1 MSICEGI
8 SKNNYICKDEKN
20 KYTINTT
27 STNPVFQNINPENI
41 QINEAKTE
49 FGLTPKTAN
58 HYFLAEE
65 TAHCSEKWQHWFC
78 IPNYHNRNKIIKV
91 PDTDMMSVGK
101 CYTYCNDDGSGSGG
115 SGGSSGSGVATVPSQ
130 NNVAKCSLYNNEESE
145 ADILFNPLAIIA
157 MFGTNF
163 YNRTTDPV
171 IPNYN
176 NIRDTVGIR
185 GSYLNDLYRV
195 NNSND
200 FITLE
205 QQRHILANTAIT
217 KENYGKQQK
226 LILRIINVFITR
238 GMDDDPMRMS
248 REIRHIKKDIEKAS
262 EMFIQ
267 KYIKDIKYTK
277 NKQDRLLIKIRDY
290 QFNTDILESVFGKD
304 KNAKDK
310 LKNAI
315 SYANIIMNFVC
326 KDGAASI
333 DKRIRQLFK
342 FNNVAA
348 SLVGK
353 DEENLIKIFKAA
365 CYSCFSI
372 NHERFETYVRTS
384 VGRDGDKVFYNEETK
399 AILYDGGGAAGAG
412 ATATFLHKCDIS
424 ESDIG
429 VVSSEIKYKLP
440 YYNNITF
447 YDHQILSEYSEN
459 EKSFIYIL
467 TIFGLFLGFIAGL
480 CLIYAILLYISPPK
494 GIALSWINSYLN
506 YCSLFYSFITIT
518 VINVFCPL
526 YYYLL
531 CRYSK
536 SNYTV
541 VSLFFKIINV
551 VIIFSVLSYAVNTLF
566 NLLNINYCLLSNE
579 NNGEDCDNSQ
589 YVYWYMVQLYLIA
602 IYVYSMYLMR
612 YGRTDVEYDIIVN
625 PDVTPEHSEE
635 YRHLLLVENY
645 LTYIVSMFS
654 IYTKNELAMAVKANA
669 KNATN
674 ATTATTATTGV
685 TYGSDNPFGIGIG
698 TPFGIG
704 TDTPQGIFGTDTVIP
719 TLNPLSALGNPTQAL
734 ANPFAHAQAL
744 AGSAIPTIPQVSPAS
759 FLQTQ
764 GVPSKIL

>member
-1 MSICEGI
+1 
-8 SKNNYICKDEKN
+8 
-20 KYTINTT
+20 
-27 STNPVFQNINPENI
+27 
-41 QINEAKTE
+41 
-49 FGLTPKTAN
+49 
-58 HYFLAEE
+58 
-65 TAHCSEKWQHWFC
+65 
-78 IPNYHNRNKIIKV
+78 
-91 PDTDMMSVGK
+91 
-101 CYTYCNDDGSGSGG
+101 
-115 SGGSSGSGVATVPSQ
+115 
-130 NNVAKCSLYNNEESE
+130 
-145 ADILFNPLAIIA
+145 
-157 MFGTNF
+157 
-163 YNRTTDPV
+163 
-171 IPNYN
+171 
-176 NIRDTVGIR
+176 
-185 GSYLNDLYRV
+185 
-195 NNSND
+195 
-200 FITLE
+200 
-205 QQRHILANTAIT
+205 
-217 KENYGKQQK
+217 
-226 LILRIINVFITR
+226 
-238 GMDDDPMRMS
+238 MDDDPMRMS

-399 AILYDGGGAAGAG
+399 AILYDGGGAAVA
-412 ATATFLHKCDIS
+412 ATFLHKCDIS
-424 ESDIG
+424 ENDIG

-447 YDHQILSEYSEN
+447 YDHQILSEYSDN
-459 EKSFIYIL
+459 EKSFVYIL
-467 TIFGLFLGFIAGL
+467 TIFGIFLGFIAGL

-551 VIIFSVLSYAVNTLF
+551 VIIFLVLSYAVNTLF

-589 YVYWYMVQLYLIA
+589 YIYWYMVQLYLIA

-612 YGRTDVEYDIIVN
+612 YGRTDVEYDIIAN
-625 PDVTPEHSEE
+625 PDITPEHSEK

-669 KNATN
+669 KNATTAAN
-674 ATTATTATTGV
+674 ATTAVSGV
-685 TYGSDNPFGIGIG
+685 TYGTDNPFGNGIGSG
-698 TPFGIG
+698 TPFGFG
-704 TDTPQGIFGTDTVIP
+704 TDTPQGIFATDTP
-719 TLNPLSALGNPTQAL
+719 TFNPLTALNPTQA
-734 ANPFAHAQAL
+734 FAQAQAL
-744 AGSAIPTIPQVSPAS
+744 AIPTIPVSPANMLKAQGAPFLKS
-759 FLQTQ
+759 F
-764 GVPSKIL
+764 K

>member
-1 MSICEGI
+1 
-8 SKNNYICKDEKN
+8 
-20 KYTINTT
+20 
-27 STNPVFQNINPENI
+27 
-41 QINEAKTE
+41 
-49 FGLTPKTAN
+49 
-58 HYFLAEE
+58 
-65 TAHCSEKWQHWFC
+65 
-78 IPNYHNRNKIIKV
+78 
-91 PDTDMMSVGK
+91 
-101 CYTYCNDDGSGSGG
+101 
-115 SGGSSGSGVATVPSQ
+115 
-130 NNVAKCSLYNNEESE
+130 
-145 ADILFNPLAIIA
+145 
-157 MFGTNF
+157 
-163 YNRTTDPV
+163 
-171 IPNYN
+171 
-176 NIRDTVGIR
+176 
-185 GSYLNDLYRV
+185 
-195 NNSND
+195 
-200 FITLE
+200 
-205 QQRHILANTAIT
+205 
-217 KENYGKQQK
+217 
-226 LILRIINVFITR
+226 
-238 GMDDDPMRMS
+238 MDDDPMRMS

-326 KDGAASI
+326 KDGVASI

-384 VGRDGDKVFYNEETK
+384 VGRDGDKVFYNEEMK
-399 AILYDGGGAAGAG
+399 ALLYDSGGAGAAGAG
-412 ATATFLHKCDIS
+412 TFLHKCGIS
-424 ESDIG
+424 ENDIG
-429 VVSSEIKYKLP
+429 VVSSETKYKLP

-447 YDHQILSEYSEN
+447 YDHQILSEYSDN
-459 EKSFIYIL
+459 EKSFVYIL

-589 YVYWYMVQLYLIA
+589 YIYWYMVQLYLIA

-612 YGRTDVEYDIIVN
+612 YGRTDVEYDIITN
-625 PDVTPEHSEE
+625 PDVTPEDSEQ

-654 IYTKNELAMAVKANA
+654 IYKKNELAMAVEANKKDLEEDAANA
-669 KNATN
+669 KNKEAD
-674 ATTATTATTGV
+674 AATGV
-685 TYGSDNPFGIGIG
+685 TYGTDNPFGNGIG
-698 TPFGIG
+698 SATPFGIG
-704 TDTPQGIFGTDTVIP
+704 TDTPQGIFATDTP
-719 TLNPLSALGNPTQAL
+719 TLNPLAALNPTQAF
-734 ANPFAHAQAL
+734 ANPFAQAQAL
-744 AGSAIPTIPQVSPAS
+744 AGSAIPPIPVSPVSPSS
-759 FLQTQ
+759 FLQ
-764 GVPSKIL
+764 GAPSKIL

>member
-1 MSICEGI
+1 
-8 SKNNYICKDEKN
+8 
-20 KYTINTT
+20 
-27 STNPVFQNINPENI
+27 
-41 QINEAKTE
+41 
-49 FGLTPKTAN
+49 
-58 HYFLAEE
+58 
-65 TAHCSEKWQHWFC
+65 
-78 IPNYHNRNKIIKV
+78 
-91 PDTDMMSVGK
+91 
-101 CYTYCNDDGSGSGG
+101 
-115 SGGSSGSGVATVPSQ
+115 
-130 NNVAKCSLYNNEESE
+130 
-145 ADILFNPLAIIA
+145 
-157 MFGTNF
+157 
-163 YNRTTDPV
+163 
-171 IPNYN
+171 
-176 NIRDTVGIR
+176 
-185 GSYLNDLYRV
+185 
-195 NNSND
+195 
-200 FITLE
+200 
-205 QQRHILANTAIT
+205 
-217 KENYGKQQK
+217 
-226 LILRIINVFITR
+226 
-238 GMDDDPMRMS
+238 MDDDPMRMS

-262 EMFIQ
+262 EIFIQ

-290 QFNTDILESVFGKD
+290 KFNTDILESVFGKD

-399 AILYDGGGAAGAG
+399 AILYDGGAA
-412 ATATFLHKCDIS
+412 ATFLHKCNML

-447 YDHQILSEYSEN
+447 YDHQILSEYSDN
-459 EKSFIYIL
+459 EATFVYIL

-536 SNYTV
+536 SNYTIL
-541 VSLFFKIINV
+541 SLFFKIINV
-551 VIIFSVLSYAVNTLF
+551 VIIFLVLSYAVNTLF

-589 YVYWYMVQLYLIA
+589 YVYWYMVQLYFIA

-612 YGRTDVEYDIIVN
+612 YGRTDVEYDIIAN
-625 PDVTPEHSEE
+625 PDVTPEDSEK

-654 IYTKNELAMAVKANA
+654 IYTKNELAMAVKTNA
-669 KNATN
+669 KNAKSAKILEEEEAN
-674 ATTATTATTGV
+674 AANAATGV

-704 TDTPQGIFGTDTVIP
+704 TDTVIP
-719 TLNPLSALGNPTQAL
+719 TLNPLTALSNPAQAL
-734 ANPFAHAQAL
+734 ANPLGQAQAL
-744 AGSAIPTIPQVSPAS
+744 ASSAIPVSPVNMLKAQGAPFS
-759 FLQTQ
+759 KFL
-764 GVPSKIL
+764 

>member
-49 FGLTPKTAN
+49 FGLTPTTAN

-101 CYTYCNDDGSGSGG
+101 CYTYCNDDAA
-115 SGGSSGSGVATVPSQ
+115 ATVPSQ
-130 NNVAKCSLYNNEESE
+130 NNVAKCSIYDREDSE

-262 EMFIQ
+262 EIFIQ

-290 QFNTDILESVFGKD
+290 KFNTDILESVFGKD

-315 SYANIIMNFVC
+315 SYVNIIMNFVC

-399 AILYDGGGAAGAG
+399 ALLYDGGAV
-412 ATATFLHKCDIS
+412 ATFLHKCNML

-447 YDHQILSEYSEN
+447 YDHQILSEYSDN
-459 EKSFIYIL
+459 EKSFVYIL
-467 TIFGLFLGFIAGL
+467 TIFGIFLGFIAGL

-579 NNGEDCDNSQ
+579 NNGEVCDNSQ
-589 YVYWYMVQLYLIA
+589 YIYWYMVQLYLIA

-612 YGRTDVEYDIIVN
+612 YGRTDVEYDIIAN
-625 PDVTPEHSEE
+625 PDVTPEDSEK

-669 KNATN
+669 ANAKKAAN
-674 ATTATTATTGV
+674 TAPVAMYGTDNPSGFGTGKGV
-685 TYGSDNPFGIGIG
+685 PFTYGDDF
-698 TPFGIG
+698 
-704 TDTPQGIFGTDTVIP
+704 DTNIP
-719 TLNPLSALGNPTQAL
+719 TLNPLSALGNPTQAF
-734 ANPFAHAQAL
+734 ANPLAHAQAL
-744 AGSAIPTIPQVSPAS
+744 ASSAIPAIPPVSPAS
-759 FLQTQ
+759 FLQAQ

>member
-1 MSICEGI
+1 
-8 SKNNYICKDEKN
+8 
-20 KYTINTT
+20 
-27 STNPVFQNINPENI
+27 
-41 QINEAKTE
+41 
-49 FGLTPKTAN
+49 
-58 HYFLAEE
+58 
-65 TAHCSEKWQHWFC
+65 
-78 IPNYHNRNKIIKV
+78 
-91 PDTDMMSVGK
+91 
-101 CYTYCNDDGSGSGG
+101 
-115 SGGSSGSGVATVPSQ
+115 VPSQ
-130 NNVAKCSLYNNEESE
+130 NNVAKCSIYNNEESE

-315 SYANIIMNFVC
+315 SYVNIIMNFVC
-326 KDGAASI
+326 KDGASSI

-399 AILYDGGGAAGAG
+399 AILYDSGGAAGAG
-412 ATATFLHKCDIS
+412 AGAAATGTFLHKCDIS
-424 ESDIG
+424 ENDIG

-447 YDHQILSEYSEN
+447 YDHQILSEYSDN
-459 EKSFIYIL
+459 EKSFVYIL

-589 YVYWYMVQLYLIA
+589 YIYWYMVQLYLIA

-612 YGRTDVEYDIIVN
+612 YGRTDVEYDIIAN
-625 PDVTPEHSEE
+625 PDVTPEHSEK

-654 IYTKNELAMAVKANA
+654 IYKKNELAMAVKANA
-669 KNATN
+669 ANAKNKEADAAN
-674 ATTATTATTGV
+674 AATGV
-685 TYGSDNPFGIGIG
+685 TYGTDNPFGIGIGSG

-704 TDTPQGIFGTDTVIP
+704 TDTPQGIFATDTP
-719 TLNPLSALGNPTQAL
+719 TFNPLAALNPTQT
-734 ANPFAHAQAL
+734 FAQAQAL
-744 AGSAIPTIPQVSPAS
+744 AIPTVPVSPVSPAS
-759 FLQTQ
+759 FLQ

>member
-115 SGGSSGSGVATVPSQ
+115 SAATSTLSSVPSQ
-130 NNVAKCSLYNNEESE
+130 NNVAKCSIYNSEESE

-171 IPNYN
+171 IPHYN

-353 DEENLIKIFKAA
+353 DEENLIKIFKTA

-399 AILYDGGGAAGAG
+399 AILYDGGGAA
-412 ATATFLHKCDIS
+412 TFLHKCDIS
-424 ESDIG
+424 ENDIG

-447 YDHQILSEYSEN
+447 YDHQILSEYSDN
-459 EKSFIYIL
+459 EKSFVYIL

-625 PDVTPEHSEE
+625 HDVTPEHSEQ

-669 KNATN
+669 ANVKKAATV
-674 ATTATTATTGV
+674 ADTAPVAMYGTDNPSGFGTGGV
-685 TYGSDNPFGIGIG
+685 PFTYGD
-698 TPFGIG
+698 
-704 TDTPQGIFGTDTVIP
+704 DFGTNIP
-719 TLNPLSALGNPTQAL
+719 TFNPLTTLNPTQAL
-734 ANPFAHAQAL
+734 AHAQAL
-744 AGSAIPTIPQVSPAS
+744 AIPTVPVSPISPAR
-759 FLQTQ
+759 FLQAQ

>member
-101 CYTYCNDDGSGSGG
+101 CYTYCNDDGSGS
-115 SGGSSGSGVATVPSQ
+115 VATVPSQ
-130 NNVAKCSLYNNEESE
+130 NNVAKCSIYNNENSE

-399 AILYDGGGAAGAG
+399 AILYDSGGAG
-412 ATATFLHKCDIS
+412 AAATGTFLHKCNIS
-424 ESDIG
+424 DNDIG
-429 VVSSEIKYKLP
+429 VVSSETKYKLP

-447 YDHQILSEYSEN
+447 YDHQILSEYSDN
-459 EKSFIYIL
+459 EKSFVYIL

-589 YVYWYMVQLYLIA
+589 YIYWYMVQLYLIA

-612 YGRTDVEYDIIVN
+612 YGRTDVEYDIIAN
-625 PDVTPEHSEE
+625 PDVTPEHSEK

-654 IYTKNELAMAVKANA
+654 IYKKNELAMAVEANKKDLEANA
-669 KNATN
+669 AT
-674 ATTATTATTGV
+674 AATGV
-685 TYGSDNPFGIGIG
+685 TYGTDNPFGTGSG
-698 TPFGIG
+698 SPFINIG
-704 TDTPQGIFGTDTVIP
+704 TDTPQGIFGTDTP
-719 TLNPLSALGNPTQAL
+719 TFNPLAALNPTQA
-734 ANPFAHAQAL
+734 FAQAK
-744 AGSAIPTIPQVSPAS
+744 ASAIPTVPQVSPVS
-759 FLQTQ
+759 FLQ
-764 GVPSKIL
+764 GVPSKLL

>member
-101 CYTYCNDDGSGSGG
+101 CYTYCNDGGGDGSATASTL
-115 SGGSSGSGVATVPSQ
+115 SSVPSQ
-130 NNVAKCSLYNNEESE
+130 NNVAKCSIYNNEESE
-145 ADILFNPLAIIA
+145 ADILFTPLAIIA

-171 IPNYN
+171 IPHYN

-326 KDGAASI
+326 KDGASSI

-399 AILYDGGGAAGAG
+399 AILYDGAGAAG
-412 ATATFLHKCDIS
+412 ATATFLHKCNML

-459 EKSFIYIL
+459 EKSFVYIL

-536 SNYTV
+536 SNYTI

-625 PDVTPEHSEE
+625 PDVTPEHSEK

-669 KNATN
+669 ADAKNKEKDATN
-674 ATTATTATTGV
+674 AATTAPVAMYGTDNPSGFGTGGV
-685 TYGSDNPFGIGIG
+685 PFTYGD
-698 TPFGIG
+698 
-704 TDTPQGIFGTDTVIP
+704 DFGTNIP
-719 TLNPLSALGNPTQAL
+719 TLNPLSALGNPTQAF
-734 ANPFAHAQAL
+734 ANPLAHAQAL
-744 AGSAIPTIPQVSPAS
+744 AGSTIPTLPVSPISPAS
-759 FLQTQ
+759 FLQ

>member
-101 CYTYCNDDGSGSGG
+101 CYTYCNDDGSGS
-115 SGGSSGSGVATVPSQ
+115 VATVPSQ
-130 NNVAKCSLYNNEESE
+130 NNVAKCSIYNNENSE

-290 QFNTDILESVFGKD
+290 KFNTDILESVFGKD

-399 AILYDGGGAAGAG
+399 AILYDSGGAG
-412 ATATFLHKCDIS
+412 AAATGTFLHKCNIS
-424 ESDIG
+424 DNDIG
-429 VVSSEIKYKLP
+429 VVSSETKYKLP

-447 YDHQILSEYSEN
+447 YDHQILSEYSDN
-459 EKSFIYIL
+459 EKSFVYIL

-589 YVYWYMVQLYLIA
+589 YIYWYMVQLYLIA

-612 YGRTDVEYDIIVN
+612 YGRTDVEYDIIAN
-625 PDVTPEHSEE
+625 PDVTPEHSEK

-654 IYTKNELAMAVKANA
+654 IYKKNELAMAVEANKKDLEANA
-669 KNATN
+669 AT
-674 ATTATTATTGV
+674 AATGV
-685 TYGSDNPFGIGIG
+685 TYGTDNPFGTGSG
-698 TPFGIG
+698 SPFINIG
-704 TDTPQGIFGTDTVIP
+704 TDTPQGIFGTDTP
-719 TLNPLSALGNPTQAL
+719 TFNPLAALNPTQA
-734 ANPFAHAQAL
+734 FAQAK
-744 AGSAIPTIPQVSPAS
+744 ASAIPTVPQVSPVS
-759 FLQTQ
+759 FLQ
-764 GVPSKIL
+764 GVPSKLL